1 MLINHM
7 QSAFLMGET
16 LSLTAFHKARVRV
29 FAFFSS
35 NFDKGV
41 MTFFYVYAEQV
52 LRGKVLATA

>member
-1 MLINHM
+1 MLT
-7 QSAFLMGET
+7 SALYQ
-16 LSLTAFHKARVRV
+16 KAVQKTDLPIISYRV